1 MDALVME
8 STKKERSCGRKA
20 VKLNYSSFAS
30 SVFLLNRWR
39 GRHHAVTLISCT
51 GQSTR
56 TPAEMR
62 LMTEM
67 GLRVTLERNGK
78 ASLGRRRKYQP

>member
-39 GRHHAVTLISCT
+39 GRHHAVTLMR
-51 GQSTR
+51 TR

-67 GLRVTLERNGK
+67 GLRVT
-78 ASLGRRRKYQP
+78 